1 MSSLPNTAL
10 VVGTRGSKLALT
22 QTEQVCSLLREMAVA
37 PIQLTVIESTG
48 DRSQESL
55 SQIGGQGV
63 FTAELE
69 HALLDRRIDL
79 AVHSLKDLPTANPV
93 GLDLIA
99 TPARADVRDVLVT
112 AANHSLY
119 ELRQGAILGT
129 GSARRRT
136 QLLAL
141 RPDLRFAD
149 IRGNV
154 DTRIRKVESENLDG
168 VVLAAAGLQRLSL
181 LDHIST
187 YLDTDELLPA
197 PGQGA
202 LALQMRTDDP
212 RREWVSEINHPATWA
227 GTVAER
233 RFLHGLGG
241 GCRTPIG
248 AWGRNISGELLLDG
262 FVASGDGSDIRRR
275 SSVGNPDKA
284 AKVGAAMATDLLH
297 SGAADLL
304 TSETQDS

>member
-1 MSSLPNTAL
+1 MKERA
-10 VVGTRGSKLALT
+10 
-22 QTEQVCSLLREMAVA
+22 QV
-37 PIQLTVIESTG
+37 
-48 DRSQESL
+48 SQ
-55 SQIGGQGV
+55 
-63 FTAELE
+63 
-69 HALLDRRIDL
+69 
-79 AVHSLKDLPTANPV
+79 K
-93 GLDLIA
+93 
-99 TPARADVRDVLVT
+99 
-112 AANHSLY
+112 
-119 ELRQGAILGT
+119 
-129 GSARRRT
+129 
-136 QLLAL
+136 
-141 RPDLRFAD
+141 
-149 IRGNV
+149 
-154 DTRIRKVESENLDG
+154 LDG

-202 LALQMRTDDP
+202 LALQMRTNDP
-212 RREWVSEINHPATWA
+212 HREWVSELTHPATWA

-275 SSVGNPDKA
+275 SSVGNPDEA
-284 AKVGAAMATDLLH
+284 TKVGAAMATDLLH
-297 SGAADLL
+297 SGAGDLL